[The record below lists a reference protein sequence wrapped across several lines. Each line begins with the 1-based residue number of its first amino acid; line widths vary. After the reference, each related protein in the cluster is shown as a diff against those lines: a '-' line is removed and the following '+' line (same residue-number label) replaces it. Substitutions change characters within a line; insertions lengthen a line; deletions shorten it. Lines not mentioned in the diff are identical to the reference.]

1 MFGRAVE
8 EAMGYCACGNVPIY
22 WEESGTGPN
31 LLLVSGLGGGTWSWY
46 GQVPF
51 FERHY
56 RTITF
61 DNRGAGR
68 SGMPPGPYSIRQF
81 ANDTLCLLDSLNVV
95 DVFVAGLSMG
105 GMIAQELALMAPRRV
120 RALLL
125 GCTHFGGELRIP
137 PDPDAIRT
145 LVSNGGLTTE
155 QIIDKNLPLFFSED
169 CRRSHPE
176 LIASYRRVQLSIPE
190 QPLHAFEAQ
199 LKAIQSHDCSER
211 FPRIEAPTLLVTG
224 SQDILVPR
232 ENTFLM
238 AEKLP
243 HAEVVVIPGAGHALH
258 VECCDEL
265 NEIAHHFF
273 QAFVLDM

>member
-1 MFGRAVE
+1 
-8 EAMGYCACGNVPIY
+8 MGYCSCGDVGIY

-51 FERHY
+51 FQQFY

-68 SGMPPGPYSIRQF
+68 SGMPQGPYSVRQF
-81 ANDTLCLLDSLNVV
+81 AEDSLRLLDCLGVEE
-95 DVFVAGLSMG
+95 VFVLGLSMG
-105 GMIAQELALMAPRRV
+105 GMIAQELVLMAPRRV

-125 GCTHFGGELRIP
+125 GCTHFGGELRVP
-137 PDPDAIRT
+137 PDPDAIQA
-145 LVSNGGLTTE
+145 LVDNGGLSYE
-155 QIIDKNLPLFFSED
+155 QIIDKNLPLFFSEE
-169 CRRSHPE
+169 CRKSNPE
-176 LIASYRRVQLSIPE
+176 LIAFYKRVQLSVPE

-211 FPRIEAPTLLVTG
+211 FPDIDVPTLLVTG
-224 SQDILVPR
+224 SQDLLVPR

-258 VECCDEL
+258 VESRDEL

-273 QAFVLDM
+273 QAFVPSF